1 MTELILLALDES
13 PTLQLISRAF
23 HAVGYKTIVTHNKSG
38 VRKMLEES
46 HPSIVLLGEKLKKDK
61 GVEIIEE
68 LLLHYPTLPIVFLAT
83 ENSPDLVQ
91 KVLRAGIS
99 AYLEP
104 PLKTDQIVDAV
115 ESSLQ
120 RGRRMGDWIRREIKR
135 STASLEKR
143 VSEME
148 VLLTI
153 GRDITGT
160 LDLDGV
166 LNNVV
171 AAAVKLTKAENGS
184 LLLLDEE
191 SDELFMRAGYNFEDE
206 FAQSFRLPVTD
217 SLAGQVIKTG
227 EPINLNKDALL
238 KIKTAYLV
246 QSLIYVPIKLNEQ
259 TIGVLG
265 VDNHQHQLSF
275 SEHDILLLSLLADY
289 AVVAIENARLY
300 KASEDER
307 SKFEAVLSNMDDA
320 LIILDQQDHIQ
331 LINEMMCDA
340 LGVKG
345 EEVSNKLIYDVIL
358 QRDILNVLRQ
368 KEEVPMRT
376 FEVILGDDRVFN
388 AQYTPIPGVG
398 AAITMQDVSYHKE
411 LSRLK
416 DDFVHTVSHDL
427 RSPLTAV
434 LGYAELIQR
443 IGSLNEEQKEFVH
456 RIQLSVQD
464 ITALINDL
472 LDLGRI
478 EAGFD
483 TRRETIHLESILRYS
498 ISNLETT
505 IQKKNQT
512 MELDIVS
519 DLPPVRGNPIR
530 IRQLFD
536 NLIGNAVKYTPKDK
550 KVSIKLHN
558 EDNQI
563 IFNVS
568 DQGTGIPLED
578 QPHIFEKFYRAA
590 NISKRIAGSGLGLA
604 IVKTIV
610 DSHQGRIWFESKEN
624 EGSTFFVLLPT
635 ETQ

>member
-1 MTELILLALDES
+1 MTESILLALDKS
-13 PTLQLISRAF
+13 QTLQLMSRAIR
-23 HAVGYKTIVTHNKSG
+23 AVGYKVIVAHDSAGIK
-38 VRKMLEES
+38 KLLQES
-46 HPSIVLLGEKLKKDK
+46 HPSIVLLGEKLQEEN
-61 GVEIIEE
+61 GLEIIEE
-68 LLLHYPTLPIVFLAT
+68 LLIHYPTLPIIFLAT
-83 ENSPDLVQ
+83 ENSPDLIQ
-91 KVLRAGIS
+91 EVLRAGIS

-104 PLKTDQIVDAV
+104 PLKTDEIVNAV
-115 ESSLQ
+115 ESSLLRAQ
-120 RGRRMGDWIRREIKR
+120 RMGDWLRREVNR

-171 AAAVKLTKAENGS
+171 AAAVKLTKSEEGS

-191 SDELFMRAGYNFEDE
+191 SNELFMRAGYNFEDE
-206 FAQSFRLPVTD
+206 FAKSFRLPVSD

-246 QSLIYVPIKLNEQ
+246 KSLIYVPIKLNEQ

-265 VDNHQHQLSF
+265 VDNRQHHLPF
-275 SEHDILLLSLLADY
+275 SEHDTLLLSLLADY
-289 AVVAIENARLY
+289 AGVAIENARLY
-300 KASEDER
+300 QASEDER

-320 LIILDQQDHIQ
+320 LIILDQQDRIE
-331 LINEMMCDA
+331 LINEMMCNA

-345 EEVSNKLIYDVIL
+345 EEVSNKIISDVIS
-358 QRDILNVLRQ
+358 QRDILNILRQ
-368 KEEVPMRT
+368 KEEISMQN
-376 FEVILGDDRVFN
+376 FEVILDDDRVFN

-483 TRRETIHLESILRYS
+483 TRRESIHLESILRYS

-512 MELDIVS
+512 MGLDIVPN
-519 DLPPVRGNPIR
+519 LPPVRGNPVR

-536 NLIGNAVKYTPKDK
+536 NLIGNAVKYTPNNK
-550 KVSIKLHN
+550 KISIKLHN

-563 IFNVS
+563 IFKVS

-590 NISKRIAGSGLGLA
+590 NISKRVAGSGLGLA

-624 EGSTFFVLLPT
+624 EGSIFFVLLPT
-635 ETQ
+635 EVH

>member
-1 MTELILLALDES
+1 MTESILLALDKS
-13 PTLQLISRAF
+13 QTLQLMSRAIR
-23 HAVGYKTIVTHNKSG
+23 AVGYKVIVAHDSAGIK
-38 VRKMLEES
+38 KLLQES
-46 HPSIVLLGEKLKKDK
+46 HPSIVLLGEKLQEEN
-61 GVEIIEE
+61 GLEIIKE
-68 LLLHYPTLPIVFLAT
+68 LLIHYPTLPIIFLAT
-83 ENSPDLVQ
+83 ENSPDLIQ
-91 KVLRAGIS
+91 EVLRAGIS

-104 PLKTDQIVDAV
+104 PLKTDEIVNAV
-115 ESSLQ
+115 ESSLLRAQ
-120 RGRRMGDWIRREIKR
+120 RMGDWLRREVNR

-171 AAAVKLTKAENGS
+171 AAAVKLTKSEEGS

-191 SDELFMRAGYNFEDE
+191 SNELFMRAGYNFEDE
-206 FAQSFRLPVTD
+206 FAKSFRLPVSD

-246 QSLIYVPIKLNEQ
+246 KSLIYVPIKLNEQ

-265 VDNHQHQLSF
+265 VDNRQHHLPF
-275 SEHDILLLSLLADY
+275 SEHDTLLLSLLADY
-289 AVVAIENARLY
+289 AGVAIENARLY
-300 KASEDER
+300 QASEDER

-320 LIILDQQDHIQ
+320 LIILDQQDRIE
-331 LINEMMCDA
+331 LINEMMCNA

-345 EEVSNKLIYDVIL
+345 EEVSNKIISDVIS
-358 QRDILNVLRQ
+358 QRDILNILRQ
-368 KEEVPMRT
+368 KEEISMQN
-376 FEVILGDDRVFN
+376 FEVILDDDRVFN

-483 TRRETIHLESILRYS
+483 TRRESIHLESILRYS

-512 MELDIVS
+512 MGLDIVPN
-519 DLPPVRGNPIR
+519 LPPVRGNPVR

-536 NLIGNAVKYTPKDK
+536 NLIGNAVKYTPNNK
-550 KVSIKLHN
+550 KISIKLHN

-563 IFNVS
+563 IFKVS

-590 NISKRIAGSGLGLA
+590 NISKRVAGSGLGLA

-624 EGSTFFVLLPT
+624 EGSIFFVLLPT
-635 ETQ
+635 EVH